1 MGAEDLPGDGAEV
14 GTPAA
19 TQSPWTPKAR
29 RYLAR
34 FLGFHVLAVIG
45 TAVFGLDWPT
55 VALCFALYAV
65 RMFGVTAG
73 YHRYFSHRTYK
84 TSRAFSLVLAFLAET
99 SAQRGIIWWA
109 RQHRHHHRFSDQ
121 AEDVHSPIKGF
132 WWSHMGWLF
141 DQSVWSQADT
151 VRDLER
157 DPALRW
163 LDRHWLVPPVVLGA
177 LCFFIGGPRALFGGF
192 FLSTIL
198 LFHGTF
204 TINSLSHVW
213 GARRFETDDTS
224 RNNPLLAL
232 VTMGEGWHNNHHH
245 YMRSCRQGFAWWEL
259 DITYVLLRCLAL
271 VRIVW
276 DVREPPDE
284 AMRAAGRRA

>member
-1 MGAEDLPGDGAEV
+1 MGAEDS
-14 GTPAA
+14 PANDAGLAGPAPA
-19 TQSPWTPKAR
+19 TSPWTPRAR

-34 FLGFHVLAVIG
+34 FLGFHVLAVVG
-45 TAVFGLDWPT
+45 TAVFGMDAPT
-55 VALCFALYAV
+55 LALCASLYAV

-99 SAQRGIIWWA
+99 SAQRGVIWWA

-121 AEDVHSPIKGF
+121 PEDVHSPIKGF

-141 DQSVWSQADT
+141 DQSVWSTADT

-213 GARRFETDDTS
+213 GGRRFETDDTS
-224 RNNPLLAL
+224 RNNAVLAL
-232 VTMGEGWHNNHHH
+232 VTLGEGWHNNHHH
-245 YMRSCRQGFAWWEL
+245 YMRSCRQGFAWWEV
-259 DITYVLLRCLAL
+259 DITYFVLRCLAL
-271 VRIVW
+271 VGLVR
-276 DVREPPDE
+276 DLREPPAE
-284 AMRAAGRRA
+284 AMAAAGRRA

>member
-1 MGAEDLPGDGAEV
+1 MGAEDLPADGATA
-14 GTPAA
+14 GARTG
-19 TQSPWTPKAR
+19 SPWTPRAR

-34 FLGFHVLAVIG
+34 FLGFHVVAVVG
-45 TAVFGLDWPT
+45 TAVFGLDGPT
-55 VALCFALYAV
+55 LALCFGLYVV

-73 YHRYFSHRTYK
+73 YHRYFAHRTYK

-99 SAQRGIIWWA
+99 TAQRGIIWWA
-109 RQHRHHHRFSDQ
+109 RQHRHHHRFSDLP
-121 AEDVHSPIKGF
+121 EDVHSPIKGF

-141 DQSVWSQADT
+141 DQSVWSEADT

-163 LDRHWLVPPVVLGA
+163 LDRNWLVPPVLLGA

-198 LFHGTF
+198 VFHGTF

-213 GARRFETDDTS
+213 GSRRFETDDTS

-232 VTMGEGWHNNHHH
+232 ITMGEGWHNNHHH
-245 YMRSCRQGFAWWEL
+245 YMRSCRQGLAWWEL
-259 DITYVLLRCLAL
+259 DITYMLLRCLAL

-276 DVREPPDE
+276 DVREPPAE
-284 AMRAAGRRA
+284 TMRAAGRDA